1 MEASPAATH
10 RKRLKRYNI
19 PGHVHFLTF
28 SVYQRMALLTNDLWR
43 AWLAAEVRRA
53 CDTQDIALW
62 AYVFM
67 PEHVHLL
74 VKPRRESYDTAA
86 FLKDLKG
93 EFSKRMASHLVAT
106 GSSLF
111 ERLRIRVRPGMTRFR
126 FWQEGGGYDKNLW
139 AIKLAVEKAE
149 YCHWNPVKRR
159 LVKSPDMWRWSSF
172 GWLELGRRK
181 GEALR
186 VDDWEEALHE

>member
-1 MEASPAATH
+1 MDAPPAASH

-19 PGHVHFLTF
+19 PAHVHFLTF

-53 CDTQDIALW
+53 CDSHDIALW

-74 VKPRRESYDTAA
+74 VKPRRESYDMAA
-86 FLKDLKG
+86 FLTDMKG
-93 EFSKRMASHLVAT
+93 QFSKRMATHLAAT
-106 GSSLF
+106 GSSLL
-111 ERLRIRVRPGMTRFR
+111 ERLRIRVRPGTVRFR
-126 FWQEGGGYDKNLW
+126 FWQEGGGFDKNIW
-139 AIKLAVEKAE
+139 AMRLAVEKGE

-159 LVKSPDMWRWSSF
+159 LVKSPELWRWSSF
-172 GWLELGRRK
+172 RWLELGRRE

-186 VDDWEEALHE
+186 VDDWDEALHE